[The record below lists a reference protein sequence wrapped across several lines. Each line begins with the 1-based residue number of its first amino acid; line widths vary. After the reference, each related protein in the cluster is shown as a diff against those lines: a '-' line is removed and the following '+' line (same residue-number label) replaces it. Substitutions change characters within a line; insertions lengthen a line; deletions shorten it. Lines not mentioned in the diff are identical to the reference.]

1 METVFA
7 RPAWFARQ
15 APIGGIYDPGQ
26 NVNTAFEA
34 CLRSATREKYS
45 RVADGALGDALKM
58 GRDVLDEE
66 TEPIH
71 DAPALPSLC

>member
-45 RVADGALGDALKM
+45 RVADGALRDAVKVRRHIL
-58 GRDVLDEE
+58 EE
-66 TEPIH
+66 E
-71 DAPALPSLC
+71 A